1 MSDRPSSNPS
11 QRESGKSKRGKR
23 RSSRHQKKSVKFGGS
38 TTKTLAKDGLS
49 MLAIFMGFV
58 LACTAFLL
66 VLSFFRR
73 GDQGES
79 SPSQS
84 IAERS
89 QLDFDQFDEL
99 LESEDLQELA
109 SSLRRLNVVVRQ
121 KTPRQRVNVH
131 RQRSQLATRM
141 LTFDLD
147 TEQKILAVTAK
158 LDSLAK
164 LESLNRSL
172 KLREP
177 NLGPT
182 LRNFA
187 NQYEDYDEPEIQ
199 LLARLILIQL
209 EAVEAAPDTRWLSTA
224 MLGLARDFP
233 HDPRVAKGLRE
244 TIEYHLKESS
254 RRENGNVL
262 AKAISSA
269 DFEGQSLNRLKAEM
283 RDWTRLIELRYFEAW
298 GARDLSPEQLLDV
311 ALQMIEQRQCGSVLL
326 DKIGQIAR
334 WFEQANQIDSSQQ
347 LYQKLVAQSEHY
359 LYTKVGQQAGQLG
372 RDGLTRCQAFGQ
384 PLNFSGKLED
394 GGQLDNSMLQ
404 GQVGLI
410 VFWSSSDKGSIEALH
425 KVKRQSRSW
434 TGQAVAVVA
443 VCIDRTD
450 DESFSQQEFEEAIEN
465 LDGWLIVVR
474 NDDGS
479 LPLLQQCPADSV
491 PRIILTD
498 FQRQVMRIDVP
509 LAEVQTQVG
518 SALIYSRQ

>member
-11 QRESGKSKRGKR
+11 RRESGKSKRGKR
-23 RSSRHQKKSVKFGGS
+23 RSSRHKNKSVKFGGS

-49 MLAIFMGFV
+49 TFAIFMGFV
-58 LACTAFLL
+58 LACTVFLL
-66 VLSFFRR
+66 ILSFFRR
-73 GDQGES
+73 GSQQEA
-79 SPSQS
+79 SPSPS

-89 QLDFDQFDEL
+89 QLDSDQFDEL
-99 LESEDLQELA
+99 LESQDLEELT
-109 SSLRRLNVVVRQ
+109 STLRRLNVVVLQ
-121 KTPRQRVNVH
+121 KPARQRVNVH

-147 TEQKILAVTAK
+147 TERKVLAVTTK

-177 NLGPT
+177 NLAPT

-187 NQYEDYDEPEIQ
+187 NKYEDYDEPEIQ

-209 EAVEAAPDTRWLSTA
+209 ETVEPAPDTRWLSTA
-224 MLGLARDFP
+224 MLELARDFP
-233 HDPRVAKGLRE
+233 RDPRVAKGLRE
-244 TIEYHLKESS
+244 AIEYHLKESS
-254 RRENGNVL
+254 RRANGRIL

-269 DFEGQSLNRLKAEM
+269 DFEGQSLNRLKSEM
-283 RDWTRLIELRYFEAW
+283 TDWTRLIELRYFEAW
-298 GARDLSPEQLLDV
+298 GARDLSAEQLLDA
-311 ALQMIEQRQCGSVLL
+311 ALQMIEQRESGKVLL
-326 DKIGQIAR
+326 DKVEQIAR
-334 WFEQANQIDSSQQ
+334 WFEQTNQIDSAQQ
-347 LYQKLVAQSEHY
+347 LYQKLVEQSEHY
-359 LYTKVGQQAGQLG
+359 LYTKVAQQAGQLG
-372 RDGLTRCQAFGQ
+372 RDGLARCQAFNQ
-384 PLNFSGKLED
+384 PLNFIGKLES
-394 GGQLDNSMLQ
+394 GGQLDNSMLD

-410 VFWSSSDKGSIEALH
+410 VFWKTSDKESIEALY
-425 KVKRQSRSW
+425 KIKRQSRAW
-434 TGQAVAVVA
+434 TGQAVVVVA
-443 VCIDRTD
+443 VCVDRPED
-450 DESFSQQEFEEAIEN
+450 SSFREQEFEQAVED

-479 LPLLQQCPADSV
+479 LPLLEQCPADNF
-491 PRIILTD
+491 PRIVLTD